1 MCGSLDILWPWE
13 WKLAFSRPV
22 ATAEFPGL
30 LACWVQRFVSCL
42 LYVLCVI
49 AASAPPWQPQDCPP
63 CLCVRLFRGQA
74 RLCRTLDSTGE
85 CTWRLSLS
93 RLRLLVPRSLGP
105 SVLLQMTLSCCFH
118 GRIKLH
124 CVCAPHPLCPLAC
137 QRTPGQ
143 PPCLGCCEHR
153 GTPAF
158 SIRVQSVLHNVSA
171 GSHSHQ
177 QTHPL
182 RTPSPALTILRT
194 PAPALTILRT
204 PSPALTVLRTP
215 APRSPFSAHPP
226 RAHRSPHTC
235 PRAHH
240 SWTF

>member
-1 MCGSLDILWPWE
+1 MDILWPWE

-30 LACWVQRFVSCL
+30 LACWAQRFVMSVVCSVRNSCVCSPL
-42 LYVLCVI
+42 
-49 AASAPPWQPQDCPP
+49 APPPWQPQDCPP

-85 CTWRLSLS
+85 CMWYLSLS
-93 RLRLLVPRSLGP
+93 RLLLLVPQSLGP
-105 SVLLQMTLSCCFH
+105 SVLLQMTLFCCFH
-118 GRIKLH
+118 GRIILH
-124 CVCAPHPLCPLAC
+124 WVCVPHPLCPLAC

-158 SIRVQSVLHNVSA
+158 SIRVQSVLHTISA

-182 RTPSPALTILRT
+182 CTPSPAFIISRRFDGGHSAWCVVMPPCKFGLQL
-194 PAPALTILRT
+194 
-204 PSPALTVLRTP
+204 PSG
-215 APRSPFSAHPP
+215 
-226 RAHRSPHTC
+226 
-235 PRAHH
+235 
-240 SWTF
+240 W